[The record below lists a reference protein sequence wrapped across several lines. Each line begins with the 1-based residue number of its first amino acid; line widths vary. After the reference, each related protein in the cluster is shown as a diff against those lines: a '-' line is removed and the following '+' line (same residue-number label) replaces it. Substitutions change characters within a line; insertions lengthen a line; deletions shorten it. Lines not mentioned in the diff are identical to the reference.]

1 MAGVAPA
8 AGAAGGRPS
17 AVVLAAF
24 LVAACAVVFAGS
36 TAGGSAGAPQL
47 AGRAALASL
56 DVGALEA
63 AAAAAL
69 PGAGKA
75 RTQALADTVGFASS
89 ASHVVYGND
98 ASGDEVE
105 LDPVSSADGS
115 GARTQALYDT
125 AGINAGAGGLITPM
139 QRVMVRSI
147 PHLLPSTV
155 RMLRRL
161 TCLSLVLPA
170 SAARR
175 RLHGRHVH
183 TEHSR
188 STSAAGHVCV
198 SGPCHE

>member
-1 MAGVAPA
+1 MAPA
-8 AGAAGGRPS
+8 AAAATTTGAAGGRQS

-36 TAGGSAGAPQL
+36 TAGGSAGAPEW
-47 AGRAALASL
+47 AGRAALVSL

-69 PGAGKA
+69 PGVGKA

-105 LDPVSSADGS
+105 LDPVSSGDGS

-147 PHLLPSTV
+147 PQLLPSAV

-161 TCLSLVLPA
+161 SSV
-170 SAARR
+170 
-175 RLHGRHVH
+175 
-183 TEHSR
+183 
-188 STSAAGHVCV
+188 
-198 SGPCHE
+198 

>member
-1 MAGVAPA
+1 MASVAPA
-8 AGAAGGRPS
+8 AGVEGGRPS

-36 TAGGSAGAPQL
+36 AAGGSVPPEW
-47 AGRAALASL
+47 AGRAALESI

-75 RTQALADTVGFASS
+75 RTQALADTAGFASS
-89 ASHVVYGND
+89 ASNVVYGND

-105 LDPVSSADGS
+105 LDPVSSGDGS

-139 QRVMVRSI
+139 HRIMVRSI
-147 PHLLPSTV
+147 PQLLPSAV

-161 TCLSLVLPA
+161 SSV
-170 SAARR
+170 
-175 RLHGRHVH
+175 
-183 TEHSR
+183 
-188 STSAAGHVCV
+188 
-198 SGPCHE
+198 

>member
-1 MAGVAPA
+1 MAPA
-8 AGAAGGRPS
+8 AAAATTTGAAGGRQS

-36 TAGGSAGAPQL
+36 TAGGSEW
-47 AGRAALASL
+47 AGRAALVSL

-69 PGAGKA
+69 PGVGKA

-105 LDPVSSADGS
+105 LDPVSSGDGS

-147 PHLLPSTV
+147 PQLLPSAV

-161 TCLSLVLPA
+161 SSV
-170 SAARR
+170 
-175 RLHGRHVH
+175 
-183 TEHSR
+183 
-188 STSAAGHVCV
+188 
-198 SGPCHE
+198 